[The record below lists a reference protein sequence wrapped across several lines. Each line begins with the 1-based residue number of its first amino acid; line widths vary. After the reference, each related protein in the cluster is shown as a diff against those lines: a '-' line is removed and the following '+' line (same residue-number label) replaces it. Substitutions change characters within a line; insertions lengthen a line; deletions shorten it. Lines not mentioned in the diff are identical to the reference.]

1 MKLWRMSETVDIY
14 VPHPGRYEWWGGRE
28 GELLETDFLA
38 IASAVGEVPAF
49 RSSLAIVAASIQK
62 NYFLNLKKYLSILFV
77 GYRIIL
83 PEMKRDFVIVLW
95 DILIKI

>member
-1 MKLWRMSETVDIY
+1 MGYNYAQWSPEVGSW
-14 VPHPGRYEWWGGRE
+14 GRWGGRE

-62 NYFLNLKKYLSILFV
+62 KLFSELEEISLNFICWL
-77 GYRIIL
+77 
-83 PEMKRDFVIVLW
+83 
-95 DILIKI
+95 